1 MTKGLN
7 RSLRAILFISFILI
21 SNHTLSQTWESVI
34 SSDKGVPYFI
44 DPASII
50 KIGSET
56 HFTQLSNYEDG
67 FKYNGH
73 IVYSIKTF
81 RRANC
86 QNKTYKSG
94 ALIGY
99 SKIYA
104 VGKIELVDF
113 DLSKKWRNVVPTSIA
128 AAFQE
133 RVCDFSPDTQRTDSL
148 LDWPHD

>member
-1 MTKGLN
+1 MALN
-7 RSLRAILFISFILI
+7 SFPLKLLLTFTLFISG
-21 SNHTLSQTWESVI
+21 SARSQTWEAI
-34 SSDKGVPYFI
+34 FITDKGVPYFI
-44 DPASII
+44 DPASVI
-50 KIGSET
+50 KIGSEM
-56 HFTQLSNYEDG
+56 HFTQLSNYEEG

-86 QNKTYKSG
+86 GDSTYKSG

-104 VGKIELVDF
+104 AGEIELVDF
-113 DLSKKWRNVVPTSIA
+113 DLSKKWRSVVPTSIS

-133 RVCDFSPDTQRTDSL
+133 RVCSINSAS
-148 LDWPHD
+148 